1 VILVNRAGLGL
12 AVWLISAFPAGAALL
27 LSDAFNYSDGPL
39 VTATTSPWTTY
50 SGSSGQIN
58 VISGRIFL
66 SKANS
71 EDVQAS
77 LAGEPYVPASGAVL
91 YVSFKINYT
100 TLPSHSGS
108 YFAEFK
114 DGGLGF
120 RARIFAQ
127 TAGAAAGAFRV
138 GIANG
143 GSSPS
148 AVFDADLQTNTDY
161 ILVARLVVSNAVSTL
176 WVNPAAETNAAATA
190 TDATSAQ
197 TITGYGFRED
207 GASGTIGN
215 LFVDDVRVGTT
226 FCDVVTNAPPLE
238 RPAVVSSPK
247 NQAVTNGANVTF
259 SVSAGGLPPPVYQ
272 WQFTPASS
280 VGTGATNLPGEVS
293 SNLTLTDV
301 TFARAGFYSVL
312 ITNVLGSVSSRPAAL
327 DVWRAAAPAVSLL
340 TYNLHGNGLTNWS
353 TNMWHVQAIGRQ
365 VQFLDPDVLTF
376 QEIPVTN
383 NCTAQM
389 EDFVTAFRPGY
400 YLVTNSTDD
409 GFIRSVILSRDPIV
423 ASRSWLHGCDL
434 SPFGYTNSGFTRDLF
449 EAEIS
454 VPGFPQPLHVFTA
467 HLKSGQNADESAKRA
482 AEASAVS
489 NFFATVYLPVH
500 GQQPYVLSGDFNEDV
515 LQPSFGNPQALIRL
529 AGVPTGLQLVTPIN
543 LFTGSEQ
550 TWSIQDAD
558 GLTRRYD
565 YILPCALLASNVVGS
580 QVFRTD
586 LLSPSPANLYSN
598 DDKTASDHLPVL
610 MFFGNPFNAP
620 FRLLAVGITN
630 NIVSLTWESQSNCS
644 YNIEV
649 SSNLIAWTSLATN
662 VMVSGDQFTFT
673 TNAPEVPQFFRIQRI
688 P

>member
-1 VILVNRAGLGL
+1 VILVKRAVPGFVAL
-12 AVWLISAFPAGAALL
+12 LISALSAGATLL

-39 VTATTSPWTTY
+39 VTATNSPWTTY

-71 EDVQAS
+71 EDVQAP
-77 LAGEPYVPASGAVL
+77 LAGQPYVPASGAVL

-100 TLPSHSGS
+100 TLPSQGGS

-127 TAGAAAGAFRV
+127 TSGAAAGAFRV

-148 AVFDADLQTNTDY
+148 AVFDTDLQTNSDY
-161 ILVARLVVSNAVSTL
+161 TIVARLMVGNAASAL
-176 WVNPAAETNAAATA
+176 WVNPTAETNAAVTA
-190 TDATSAQ
+190 TDAALAQ
-197 TITGYGFRED
+197 TITGFGFRED
-207 GASGTIGN
+207 GSSGTIGN
-215 LFVDDVRVGTT
+215 IFVDDVRVGTT
-226 FCDVVTNAPPLE
+226 FRDVVTNAAPLE
-238 RPAVVSSPK
+238 RPTIVFPPK
-247 NQAVTNGANVTF
+247 NQVVTNGANVTF

-272 WQFTPASS
+272 WRFSPASS
-280 VGTGATNLPGEVS
+280 GGTGATNLPGEVS
-293 SNLTLTDV
+293 SNLTLPSV
-301 TFARAGFYSVL
+301 AFARAGFYSVV
-312 ITNVLGSVSSRPAAL
+312 ITNVLGSVSSRPVAL
-327 DVWRAAAPAVSLL
+327 DVWRVAVPAISLL
-340 TYNLHGNGLTNWS
+340 TYNVHGNGLTNWS

-365 VQFLDPDVLTF
+365 VQFLDPDILTF

-389 EDFVTAFRPGY
+389 ADFVTAFRLGY
-400 YLVTNSTDD
+400 HLVTNSTDD
-409 GFIRSVILSRDPIV
+409 GFIRSVILSRFPIV

-454 VPGFPQPLHVFTA
+454 VPGFAQPLHVFTA
-467 HLKSGQNADESAKRA
+467 HLKSGQDADASAKRA
-482 AEASAVS
+482 AEASAIS
-489 NFFATVYLPVH
+489 NFFATVYLPVY
-500 GQQPYVLSGDFNEDV
+500 GQQPYVLSGDFNEDF
-515 LQPSFGNPQALIRL
+515 LQPSFGNLQALTRL
-529 AGVPTGLQLVTPIN
+529 ASVPTGLQLVTPLN

-550 TWSIQDAD
+550 TWSIQDTD

-586 LLSPSPANLYSN
+586 LLSPPPANLYSN
-598 DDKTASDHLPVL
+598 DDRTASDHLPVF
-610 MFFGNPFNAP
+610 MVFGNPFNTP
-620 FRLLAVGITN
+620 FRLLSVGITN
-630 NIVSLTWESQSNCS
+630 NIISLTWESQSN
-644 YNIEV
+644 YTYAIEV
-649 SSNLIAWTSLATN
+649 SSNLTVWTPLAGN
-662 VMVSGDQFTFT
+662 VVTSGDHFTFR
-673 TNAPEVPQFFRIQRI
+673 TNAPDAPQFFRVYRV